1 GQEFT
6 QRYQTRSFELSAPG
20 TYVTYRL
27 EITKNKGFIEMTQ
40 LAEIK
45 LLGCEPQTE
54 VSNIALEAKTLNQL
68 SLYPNPAEVETSLR
82 FDNPIQV
89 ESIQVFDVTGRL
101 VRTIKGGLIGNQG
114 TSIDVQELPDGIYF
128 VKVRN
133 SDNGEEF
140 QQQMLIRRQ

>member
-1 GQEFT
+1 
-6 QRYQTRSFELSAPG
+6 
-20 TYVTYRL
+20 
-27 EITKNKGFIEMTQ
+27 MTQ